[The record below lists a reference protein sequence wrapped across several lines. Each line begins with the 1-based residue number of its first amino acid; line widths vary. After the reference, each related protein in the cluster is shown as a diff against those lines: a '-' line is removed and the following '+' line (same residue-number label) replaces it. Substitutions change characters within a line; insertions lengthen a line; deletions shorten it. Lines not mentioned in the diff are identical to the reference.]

1 MMKYELYKEVALVAD
16 IPEHRLKKGDVATV
30 VDYLPAGTNPEPGYA
45 LEVFNVLG
53 ESIDVIMV
61 AESEI
66 EPLSQD
72 EVPNARHIV
81 QAM

>member
-1 MMKYELYKEVALVAD
+1 MKFELYNEVVLAVD
-16 IPEHRLKKGDVATV
+16 IPDHRLKKGDVATV
-30 VDYLPAGTNPEPGYA
+30 VDYLPAGNNPEPGYA
-45 LEVFNVLG
+45 VEVFNVLG

-66 EPLSQD
+66 ESPSHD
-72 EVPNARHIV
+72 EVPNARHLV

>member
-1 MMKYELYKEVALVAD
+1 MMKYELFTEVALAAD
-16 IPEHRLKKGDVATV
+16 VPDHNLKKGDIATIV
-30 VDYLPAGTNPEPGYA
+30 EFLPAGNNPEPGYA

-66 EPLSQD
+66 EPLQSN
-72 EVPNARHIV
+72 EVSHVRVLSA
-81 QAM
+81 AA

>member
-1 MMKYELYKEVALVAD
+1 MKFELYKEVELAVD
-16 IPEHRLKKGDVATV
+16 QPDHRLKKGDVATV
-30 VDYLPAGTNPEPGYA
+30 VDYLPAGSNPEPGYA

-72 EVPNARHIV
+72 EVPNARHLV
-81 QAM
+81 RAM

>member
-1 MMKYELYKEVALVAD
+1 MKYELFKEVALAAD
-16 IPEHRLKKGDVATV
+16 IPDHHLKKGDVATV
-30 VDYLPAGTNPEPGYA
+30 VDYLPAGNNPEPGYA

-53 ESIDVIMV
+53 ESIDIIMV

-72 EVPNARHIV
+72 EVPNARHLV
-81 QAM
+81 QTI